1 MWIAMDVSLSVQ
13 LEIIFERSVLQW
25 KIGMLMNTQKYMK
38 HVEHFKRFTNV

>member
-1 MWIAMDVSLSVQ
+1 MGIAINISLSVL

-38 HVEHFKRFTNV
+38 HVEHFERFTNI